1 MNCDAEPGPE
11 PLPRSSTPRGE
22 FDRFTDDLVTSVS
35 ARDDV
40 VGLVLLGSGADTA
53 RVDEW
58 SDHDFYLVSTP
69 GTQEALRTDL
79 SWLPR
84 SASIVLA
91 ARETEHGLK
100 VVYDDGHVLE
110 FAVAD
115 LDEVRGFGTN
125 HWRVVLDR
133 GGVAEAV
140 GSAAQVTHAR
150 PGRPARDAV
159 GLAVTLVL
167 IAAGRARRGETLTA
181 QRSVAQ
187 AVDLVLE
194 ALTSRVAS
202 ADPAVADVLDARRR
216 AEAAYPDVA
225 AALSQALMAAPD
237 EGARRVLDAA
247 EGALAPGWDEW
258 PEAAVA
264 AVRRRLGWTARPV
277 A

>member
-1 MNCDAEPGPE
+1 MNRAHAERGGE
-11 PLPRSSTPRGE
+11 PLPLASTPREG
-22 FDRFTDDLVTSVS
+22 FDRFTQELVMSVS

-69 GTQEALRTDL
+69 GAQEPLRTDL

-84 SASIVLA
+84 TASIVLA

-115 LDEVRGFGTN
+115 VDEVRGFGTN
-125 HWRVVLDR
+125 RWRVVLDR

-140 GSAAQVTHAR
+140 GSAAQATHAR
-150 PGRPARDAV
+150 PGRPAHDAV
-159 GLAVTLVL
+159 GLAVALVL

-194 ALTSRVAS
+194 AVTARVAS
-202 ADPAVADVLDARRR
+202 ADDTVTDVLDARRR
-216 AEAAYPDVA
+216 AEVTYPDLA
-225 AALSQALMAAPD
+225 AALSQALMAAPE
-237 EGARRVLDAA
+237 EGARCVLDAA
-247 EGALAPGWDEW
+247 EHALARGWCGW
-258 PEAAVA
+258 PHAAVA
-264 AVRRRLGWTARPV
+264 AVRRRVGWTD
-277 A
+277 

>member
-1 MNCDAEPGPE
+1 MTTTTARARE
-11 PLPRSSTPRGE
+11 E
-22 FDRFTDDLVTSVS
+22 FDRFTQDLVTSAS

-69 GTQEALRTDL
+69 GAQEALRTDL

-84 SASIVLA
+84 SVSIVLA

-140 GSAAQVTHAR
+140 GSAALVTHAR

-194 ALTSRVAS
+194 AVTARIAS
-202 ADPAVADVLDARRR
+202 ADPAVTDVLDARRR

-225 AALSQALMAAPD
+225 AALSQALMAAPE

-247 EGALAPGWDEW
+247 EGALARGWDGW
-258 PEAAVA
+258 PHAAVA
-264 AVRRRLGWTARPV
+264 AVRRRLGWARP
-277 A
+277 APWARS

>member
-1 MNCDAEPGPE
+1 MPPTDLHRA
-11 PLPRSSTPRGE
+11 S
-22 FDRFTDDLVTSVS
+22 FDLFTDALVTSV
-35 ARDDV
+35 AMRDDV

-58 SDHDFYLVSTP
+58 SDHDFYLVSAP
-69 GTQEALRTDL
+69 GAQEALRTDL

-84 SASIVLA
+84 ATSVVLA

-133 GGVAEAV
+133 GGVNEAI
-140 GSAAQVTHAR
+140 GTAAHATHAR
-150 PGRPARDAV
+150 APRPAHDAV

-167 IAAGRARRGETLTA
+167 IAAGRARRGERLTA

-194 ALTSRVAS
+194 AVTARLVP
-202 ADPAVADVLDARRR
+202 ADGAATDVLDARRR
-216 AEAAYPDVA
+216 AEIAFPDVA
-225 AALSQALMAAPD
+225 APLSRALMAEPED
-237 EGARRVLDAA
+237 GARRVLDAA
-247 EGALAPGWDEW
+247 EHALAPGWDGW
-258 PEAAVA
+258 PHAAVA
-264 AVRRRLGWTARPV
+264 AVRRRLGWVAPTSDAGAVRAREER
-277 A
+277 

>member
-1 MNCDAEPGPE
+1 MTTTTARARE
-11 PLPRSSTPRGE
+11 E
-22 FDRFTDDLVTSVS
+22 FDRFTQDLVTSAS

-150 PGRPARDAV
+150 SGRPARDAV

-194 ALTSRVAS
+194 AVTARIAS
-202 ADPAVADVLDARRR
+202 ADPGVTDVLDARRR
-216 AEAAYPDVA
+216 AEAAYPDVS
-225 AALSQALMAAPD
+225 AALSQALMAAPE

-247 EGALAPGWDEW
+247 EGALARGWDGW
-258 PEAAVA
+258 PHAAVA
-264 AVRRRLGWTARPV
+264 AVRRRLGWAGPAPWARD
-277 A
+277 